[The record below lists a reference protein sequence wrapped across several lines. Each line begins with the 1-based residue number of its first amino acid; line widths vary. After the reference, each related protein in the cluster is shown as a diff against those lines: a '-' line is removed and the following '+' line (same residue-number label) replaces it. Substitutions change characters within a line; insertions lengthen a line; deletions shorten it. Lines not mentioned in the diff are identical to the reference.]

1 MSGRRRPSR
10 ICLAAGIVLLAGCG
24 SDGPFEYVPVHGK
37 LTYEDGAAIPAG
49 GIVLQFKALDAKPV
63 GEMTP
68 RIAEAQVDAEGV
80 FTCAT
85 SYKYGDGLIPGKHKV
100 AIKYAN
106 DAQGAPL
113 IPADYASISATPL
126 VIETGDGELAIK
138 APRP

>member
-1 MSGRRRPSR
+1 MGFRRPSSA
-10 ICLAAGIVLLAGCG
+10 CLAIGVALLAGCG

-37 LTYEDGAAIPAG
+37 VTFEDGAVIPAG
-49 GIVLQFKALDAKPV
+49 SIVLQFKAIDAKPV

-68 RIAEAQVDAEGV
+68 RIAEAQVDGQGV

-100 AIKYAN
+100 AIQYAN
-106 DAQGAPL
+106 DAKGKLLVPQDCTSLAT
-113 IPADYASISATPL
+113 TPL
-126 VIETGDGELAIK
+126 VIDTGEGEIEIK